1 MHVLLQIV
9 IGLGLFVKISAKN
22 ERENLMKMFSDERK
36 EMREEQKEMRAVFQR
51 ENAEL
56 RAQNDKQAQEISKQ
70 TQEISKQKEEIK
82 LLHKKLHNQNKI
94 LHEKLR
100 QRDEE
105 EGPKLEAKIRNA
117 ISQERNSSELE
128 NVVESVVKRSIIRS
142 GRNDSLETELK
153 KLINSEINDFLINE
167 RICVSGFFVP
177 KAKAHTTRTVE
188 FGYEFPRNPA
198 FSASLGRVQNKP
210 SDPYFAEIIVD
221 QSTVTNSSAF
231 MHTYSG
237 TYASVSWIACL

>member
-1 MHVLLQIV
+1 MHVFLQIV

-22 ERENLMKMFSDERK
+22 ERENLMKMFSTERK
-36 EMREEQKEMRAVFQR
+36 EMREEQKEMREVFQR
-51 ENAEL
+51 ENADL
-56 RAQNDKQAQEISKQ
+56 RVQNDKQTEEIN
-70 TQEISKQKEEIK
+70 KQKREIK

>member
-1 MHVLLQIV
+1 MHVFLQIV
-9 IGLGLFVKISAKN
+9 LGLGLFAKISAVN

-56 RAQNDKQAQEISKQ
+56 RAQNDKQAQEIDKQ
-70 TQEISKQKEEIK
+70 AQEIQQ
-82 LLHKKLHNQNKI
+82 LHKKLHNQNKH

-100 QRDEE
+100 QRDQK
-105 EGPKLEAKIRNA
+105 EGLELEAKIRNA

-128 NVVESVVKRSIIRS
+128 NVVESVMKRSIIRS

-153 KLINSEINDFLINE
+153 KLINSEINNFLINE

-177 KAKAHTTRTVE
+177 KANGHSTRTIE
-188 FGYEFPRNPA
+188 FGYTFPRKPA
-198 FSASLGRVQNKP
+198 ISASLGRVFNLP
-210 SDPYFAEIIVD
+210 NGPYGEIIVD
-221 QSTVTNSSAF
+221 QSTLTKSSVSIG
-231 MHTYSG
+231 TWSS
-237 TYASVSWIACL
+237 TYASVTWIACM